1 MALRK
6 IACVLAL
13 FLLTGCSMSPVEEL
27 FSIPELP
34 VEYAEFNGQLNTIRE
49 QGAELTA
56 PVGGFNRQA
65 VQLMDLDNDSV
76 DEGIV
81 FAKEK
86 SDEKN
91 AFVYI
96 FKKNG
101 EEYQLHE
108 KIRGEGNIVESV
120 SYADVVGNGNHALII
135 GWGLEDNSARTL
147 TVYEIAQ
154 QGMKKLMQAPYLYYA
169 QADMDSDGTID
180 LNIVM
185 PDEKNKAP
193 ELAMY
198 TQGMGEFKEQSAV
211 ALSRGIG
218 EIKKIRTGYVEGG
231 LACVFIDSIYGENQM
246 ITDIVAY
253 KGNRLVNVTRDEDTG
268 ISQSTLRAALVYSE
282 DADNDGII
290 EVPYPEVLPG
300 YENSAPSR
308 KLNGNLWRRY
318 DGNGRGKDACYT
330 YHDYQNEWHIVLP
343 MKWRGKITVERMSN
357 STGAMFYGINT
368 NGERKHLFS
377 VYVLTG
383 EQRFEKAQY
392 SGRFQLTEKQNVIY
406 AGTVKEKT
414 YLGVDINE
422 DSLREMFRWRETEW
436 SSGEVVA

>member
-1 MALRK
+1 MAVRK
-6 IACVLAL
+6 MAYLL
-13 FLLTGCSMSPVEEL
+13 MFLLLTGCSMSPVEEL

-34 VEYAEFNGQLNTIRE
+34 MEYAEFNGQLNTIRE

-56 PVGGFNRQA
+56 PTGGFNRQS

-86 SDEKN
+86 NNEKN
-91 AFVYI
+91 TFVYI

-101 EEYQLHE
+101 EEYQLHD
-108 KIRGEGNIVESV
+108 KIQGEGNIVESV
-120 SYADVVGNGNHALII
+120 SYADVVGHGNHALII

-169 QADMDSDGTID
+169 QADMDSDGVID

-198 TQGMGEFKEQSAV
+198 TQGMGEFKNHSAV
-211 ALSRGIG
+211 ALSQGMG
-218 EIKKIRTGYVEGG
+218 DIKKIRTGYAEDG
-231 LACVFIDSIYGENQM
+231 LACVFIDSLYGENEM
-246 ITDIVAY
+246 ITDVIAY
-253 KGNRLVNVTRDEDTG
+253 KGNRLVNVTRDENSG
-268 ISQSTLRAALVYSE
+268 ISQSTLRKSLVYCE
-282 DADNDGII
+282 DADGDGTI
-290 EVPYPEVLPG
+290 EVPYTEPLPG
-300 YENSAPSR
+300 YENTLSTRMLNATVWRRCDS
-308 KLNGNLWRRY
+308 NGNL
-318 DGNGRGKDACYT
+318 KETAFA

-343 MKWRGKITVERMSN
+343 MKWRGKVTAERMN
-357 STGAMFYGINT
+357 NNTGTMFYGISGS
-368 NGERKHLFS
+368 GEKKLLFS

-392 SGRFQLTEKQNVIY
+392 SGRFQLTEKHNVIY

>member
-1 MALRK
+1 
-6 IACVLAL
+6 
-13 FLLTGCSMSPVEEL
+13 
-27 FSIPELP
+27 
-34 VEYAEFNGQLNTIRE
+34 
-49 QGAELTA
+49 
-56 PVGGFNRQA
+56 
-65 VQLMDLDNDSV
+65 
-76 DEGIV
+76 
-81 FAKEK
+81 
-86 SDEKN
+86 
-91 AFVYI
+91 
-96 FKKNG
+96 
-101 EEYQLHE
+101 
-108 KIRGEGNIVESV
+108 
-120 SYADVVGNGNHALII
+120 
-135 GWGLEDNSARTL
+135 
-147 TVYEIAQ
+147 
-154 QGMKKLMQAPYLYYA
+154 
-169 QADMDSDGTID
+169 
-180 LNIVM
+180 
-185 PDEKNKAP
+185 
-193 ELAMY
+193 
-198 TQGMGEFKEQSAV
+198 
-211 ALSRGIG
+211 
-218 EIKKIRTGYVEGG
+218 
-231 LACVFIDSIYGENQM
+231 M

-290 EVPYPEVLPG
+290 EVPYPEALPG

-357 STGAMFYGINT
+357 STGAMFYGISK

-414 YLGVDINE
+414 YLGVNINE